1 LARGES
7 EELKAMGTIIDETR
21 RSERCPLCGEGADFT
36 VHIEPRTMEDC
47 YMGRCDRCGQV
58 NITKS
63 VVEEFR
69 KNRRLYVLSACFRRY
84 GGLPLLISL
93 KTVDH
98 FISNYPEPK
107 SVAEK
112 MNALLIYLANQNV
125 PPGNPVVFSFS
136 KDYPLAFAAN
146 QLGAQFLV
154 QQLADRGFVESEL
167 NSNRVTILAGGY
179 ERIEELQAASY
190 KSTRN
195 AFVAMWFDKSQ
206 ESIFNDAIRPAVEQA
221 GYQAIRIDKTEHVNR
236 IDDEIIAQLK
246 QSRFVVADFTGQRA
260 GVYYEAG
267 FMHGLGRNV
276 FCMVRKEHLK
286 EVHFDMRQLNFIDY
300 ETAAEAKERL
310 CFRIMA
316 VEGKGPG

>member
-1 LARGES
+1 
-7 EELKAMGTIIDETR
+7 MGTMIDETR
-21 RSERCPLCGEGADFT
+21 RLERCPLCGEHADFAI
-36 VHIEPRTMEDC
+36 HIEPEAMEDC
-47 YMGRCDRCGQV
+47 YMGVCERCGHV
-58 NITKS
+58 NVTKS
-63 VVEEFR
+63 VVDEFKR
-69 KNRRLYVLSACFRRY
+69 GGRAHILSAYFRRHT
-84 GGLPLLISL
+84 GLSLLVSL

-98 FISNYPEPK
+98 FISNYPQPK

-112 MNALLIYLANQNV
+112 MNALLIYLASQNV
-125 PPGNPVVFSFS
+125 PPGNPVMFTFP

-146 QLGAQFLV
+146 QLEALFLV
-154 QQLADRGFVESEL
+154 QQLAHRGFVESAL

-206 ESIFNDAIRPAVEQA
+206 ESIFNDAIRPAVEEA
-221 GYQAIRIDKTEHVNR
+221 GYRAVRIDKTEHVNR
-236 IDDEIIAQLK
+236 IDEIIAQLK

-276 FCMVRKEHLK
+276 FCMVRKENLK
-286 EVHFDMRQLNFIDY
+286 EVHFDVRQLNFIDY
-300 ETAAEAKERL
+300 ETAAEAKKRL
-310 CFRIMA
+310 YFRIMA
-316 VEGKGPG
+316 VEGKGPGASE